1 MRMPYHEGK
10 AARDGG
16 TTPVTASPND
26 RPRAAWCAAN
36 QEGAKMSLMLELPVV
51 PITIDPHGVAL
62 VTGTRVPI
70 DTVVTAFMQGD
81 TPEEIAQNFP
91 TVTVADAYAV
101 IAYYLQHQA
110 AVDTYLAD
118 RRQRRAALRAT
129 MEQRLDPHGLRA
141 RLLARH
147 ARP

>member
-1 MRMPYHEGK
+1 
-10 AARDGG
+10 
-16 TTPVTASPND
+16 
-26 RPRAAWCAAN
+26 
-36 QEGAKMSLMLELPVV
+36 MSLMLELPVV

>member
-1 MRMPYHEGK
+1 M
-10 AARDGG
+10 
-16 TTPVTASPND
+16 TLT
-26 RPRAAWCAAN
+26 
-36 QEGAKMSLMLELPVV
+36 LERPVV
-51 PITIDPHGVAL
+51 PITINQQGVAL

-70 DTVVTAFMQGD
+70 DTVITAFRQGD

-110 AVDTYLAD
+110 EIEAYLAE
-118 RRQRRAALRAT
+118 RQQRRDALRT
-129 MEQRLDPHGLRA
+129 TTEREPLDPHGLRA

-147 ARP
+147 ASAAPSP